1 MNMAFADVGRASLVK
16 GMWSVSGVARD
27 AVLPG
32 VVVPDSHVEFV
43 FHFGQAWR
51 MRREGESSWLR
62 QPTAFVCAQ
71 SHGALRFEGEGD
83 VSLLAFRLSP
93 VVAASVLGRSTAD
106 IWNKPVALGDL
117 VGVQADSL
125 VDQLA
130 QSSPAQR
137 FVILE
142 QWVERRL
149 ADWDSSDWSLH
160 RLFDHVMWHAPTSN
174 LEMLSRQLGWSSRGL
189 RRVFAQRTGLSPK
202 DVQLAG
208 RHLDA
213 CALLRERPD
222 LDVTEVAGRT
232 GFYDHAAFTHSFN
245 ERLGM
250 TPSQFRNESHAF
262 YERRP

>member
-1 MNMAFADVGRASLVK
+1 MDMAFANVGRASLVK
-16 GMWSVSGVARD
+16 GMWSVSGSAKD

-43 FHFGQAWR
+43 FHLGQPWR

-62 QPTAFVCAQ
+62 QPTAFVYAQ
-71 SHGALRFEGEGD
+71 SHGALRFEGEGH

-106 IWNKPVALGDL
+106 IWNVPVALSDL
-117 VGVQADSL
+117 VGARADAL
-125 VDQLA
+125 GEQLA
-130 QSSPAQR
+130 QAPPIQR
-137 FVILE
+137 FQILE
-142 QWVERRL
+142 KWVEGRL
-149 ADWDSSDWSLH
+149 GNWDSSDWSTH
-160 RLFDHVMWHAPTSN
+160 RLFDHVMWRAPGKN
-174 LEMLSRQLGWSSRGL
+174 LEALSKQLGWSTRDL
-189 RRVFAQRTGLSPK
+189 RRVFAQCAGLSPK

-222 LDVTEVAGRT
+222 LDVTEIAGRA
-232 GFYDHAAFTHSFN
+232 GFYDHAAFTHSFSK
-245 ERLGM
+245 RLGM
-250 TPSQFRNESHAF
+250 TPSQFRSESHAF